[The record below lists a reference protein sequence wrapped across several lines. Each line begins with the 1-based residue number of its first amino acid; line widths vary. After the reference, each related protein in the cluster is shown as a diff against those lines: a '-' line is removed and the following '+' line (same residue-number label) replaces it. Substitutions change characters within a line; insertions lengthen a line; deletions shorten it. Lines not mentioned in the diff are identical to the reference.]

1 MKIVWVSK
9 SSSGLGSR
17 RTWHAFL
24 HMRQRMADLDADS
37 GVWNAPLMPG
47 WPPAPSLRSA
57 NLAGWGI
64 CCGNFSRCEDSVQGE
79 IVSTF

>member
-1 MKIVWVSK
+1 
-9 SSSGLGSR
+9 
-17 RTWHAFL
+17 
-24 HMRQRMADLDADS
+24 MADLDADS

-64 CCGNFSRCEDSVQGE
+64 CCGNFSRCEDLVQGE